1 MEKMK
6 YVRLEQYNQVI
17 IFPLVMEH
25 STFKH
30 LSPKT
35 AGFCYFNPDK
45 SRVDCFGESISLGLK
60 SNKQE
65 DTYHA
70 TKQIFGFDDATAL
83 LFEPS
88 TE

>member
-1 MEKMK
+1 MEKLK

-35 AGFCYFNPDK
+35 AGFCYFNPTAK
-45 SRVDCFGESISLGLK
+45 RIDCFGESVSLGIA
-60 SNKQE
+60 SNKIE
-65 DTYHA
+65 DTYYA
-70 TKQIFGFDDATAL
+70 TRQVFGIDESGEL
-83 LFEPS
+83 LK
-88 TE
+88 